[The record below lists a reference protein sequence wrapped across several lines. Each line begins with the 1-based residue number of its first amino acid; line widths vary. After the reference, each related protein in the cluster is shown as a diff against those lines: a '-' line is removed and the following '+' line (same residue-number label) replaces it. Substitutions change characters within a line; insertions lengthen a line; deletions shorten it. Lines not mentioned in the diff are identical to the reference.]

1 MQREIK
7 MGALGYDMDTGK
19 IVRWLKRVGEPVVRG
34 EPILEVETE
43 KTTIEME
50 ALHSGTL
57 VEIVHGVG
65 AEVAVGEVVGYLE
78 APE

>member
-1 MQREIK
+1 